1 MGKAGVG
8 VGQVDD
14 GGEVQVG
21 DDHLHWQAGQRC
33 QAHVQLFLGVKI
45 ESECAITILQL
56 FNISTQRKRKHGP
69 MDRCALK
76 FIFRDQI
83 QSHCIY

>member
-1 MGKAGVG
+1 MGKAGVR
-8 VGQVDD
+8 VGQADN

-21 DDHLHWQAGQRC
+21 DDCLHWQAGQRC

-45 ESECAITILQL
+45 ESECGITILQL

-69 MDRCALK
+69 MDIYALK

-83 QSHCIY
+83 QSHCIN